1 MCVCVCVLRTCL
13 LWDACALVQALIDGQ
28 LGQLHRQLEAFKRSF
43 EYIQDYIGI
52 YGLKMWHEE
61 YSRIINF
68 NVEQVRAFLVPS
80 QSLHSVVETG

>member
-1 MCVCVCVLRTCL
+1 
-13 LWDACALVQALIDGQ
+13 VQALIDGQ

-68 NVEQVRAFLVPS
+68 NVEQVRTRGMVDFVCVPS
-80 QSLHSVVETG
+80 QSLHSV